1 MSDRSDGPQQF
12 GESGSSDRP
21 DRPRSQDGDRPRYSR
36 PRDTDRDRGGFR
48 SGPRPDRQDRPDRD
62 RGGFRSGPR
71 PDRQDRP
78 DRDRSQDGDRPRYS
92 RPRDTD
98 RDRGVDE
105 RVEPGVDWVEAEAA
119 ASASAPS
126 EPPNLPSLRFHASR
140 WLQKESGD
148 APSRARIRDASQ
160 ESSKVRS
167 QRPSMRGKSRSA
179 MQQLLARATEAY
191 ERDRFEETLRI
202 TRRIDSM
209 DPDEPEV
216 LELMGLSLYRLA
228 RYDAALRVLRKVHK
242 ATDNFDQLPVL
253 MDCARA
259 LGRTGELERWWLRL
273 REASPAKE
281 VVVEGRIVYAGALA
295 DQGKLAE
302 AIALM
307 EQGLA
312 KERRGTAL
320 TSIRQRYLLAQLFER
335 AGDASGAR
343 EIYLQLFK
351 EDKNLYDVAERLAV
365 LS

>member
-1 MSDRSDGPQQF
+1 MSARSDDPQQF

-36 PRDTDRDRGGFR
+36 PRDTDRDRGGDVRREAFVER
-48 SGPRPDRQDRPDRD
+48 TETEPL
-62 RGGFRSGPR
+62 
-71 PDRQDRP
+71 
-78 DRDRSQDGDRPRYS
+78 
-92 RPRDTD
+92 TD
-98 RDRGVDE
+98 EIVQA
-105 RVEPGVDWVEAEAA
+105 EP
-119 ASASAPS
+119 S
-126 EPPNLPSLRFHASR
+126 NLPSLRFHASR
-140 WLQKESGD
+140 WLQREGGE
-148 APSRARIRDASQ
+148 APSRTRIREDGEVAS
-160 ESSKVRS
+160 KIRP
-167 QRPSMRGKSRSA
+167 QRESMRGKSRSA

-242 ATDNFDQLPVL
+242 STDNFDQVPVL

-259 LGRTGELERWWLRL
+259 LGRTSELDRWWLRL

-281 VVVEGRIVYAGALA
+281 VIVEGRIVYAGALA
-295 DQGKLAE
+295 DQGKLSE
-302 AIALM
+302 AITLM

-312 KERRGTAL
+312 KERRATAL

>member
-21 DRPRSQDGDRPRYSR
+21 DRP
-36 PRDTDRDRGGFR
+36 
-48 SGPRPDRQDRPDRD
+48 
-62 RGGFRSGPR
+62 
-71 PDRQDRP
+71 
-78 DRDRSQDGDRPRYS
+78 RSQDGDRPRYS

>member
-1 MSDRSDGPQQF
+1 MSARSDGPEQF
-12 GESGSSDRP
+12 GDSGSSDRPRRPEGDRPSYGRPRDSDRDRGGYRSGPRPDRDRSDRP
-21 DRPRSQDGDRPRYSR
+21 DRPRRPEGDRPSYGR
-36 PRDTDRDRGGFR
+36 PRDSEQGIDSLIDAVNSDPLGT
-48 SGPRPDRQDRPDRD
+48 
-62 RGGFRSGPR
+62 
-71 PDRQDRP
+71 
-78 DRDRSQDGDRPRYS
+78 
-92 RPRDTD
+92 T
-98 RDRGVDE
+98 
-105 RVEPGVDWVEAEAA
+105 EAE
-119 ASASAPS
+119 P
-126 EPPNLPSLRFHASR
+126 ETRDLPSLRFQASR
-140 WLQKESGD
+140 WLQRESVD
-148 APSRARIRDASQ
+148 APSRVRIREDHVGD
-160 ESSKVRS
+160 SKVRP

-179 MQQLLARATEAY
+179 MRQLLARAAEAY

-202 TRRIDSM
+202 TRRIDAM

-228 RYDAALRVLRKVHK
+228 RYDAALRVLRKMHK
-242 ATDNFDQLPVL
+242 ATESFDQVPVL

-259 LGRTGELERWWLRL
+259 LGRINELDRWWLRL

-281 VVVEGRIVYAGALA
+281 VIVEGRIVYAGALA

-302 AIALM
+302 AITLM
-307 EQGLA
+307 EQGLG

-351 EDKNLYDVAERLAV
+351 EDKSLYDVAERLAA